1 MNLHT
6 NYPYW
11 LLNSGIIKSYP
22 SLLSNAHAEVI
33 VMGAGISGA
42 LSAWHLCNAGYKVVV
57 LEKRHAGM
65 GSTAAST
72 ALLQYEIDTPLH
84 ELIPKIGQKKAVAS
98 YLLCMEAIHEL
109 KKICTGLKQVTSF
122 QYKPSLQYASYKK
135 DVQSLETEYLLR
147 KQAGI
152 DVRLIGQ
159 SEIESKFGFTK
170 DAALLSA
177 VGAEVDAYE
186 LTHAL
191 LHNCIHKG
199 AQVYD
204 NTTVETIDHQKRGV
218 SVITSEGYKITARK
232 LVIACGYESE
242 KYLPFR
248 IQDVHTTYAMVS
260 EPLDK
265 QYFWYKNALIW
276 ETARPYLY
284 LRTTTDHRILIGG
297 KDSDFSAGTRR
308 DEVLPAKAKALQ
320 KSFAALFPGIRFK
333 PDFVWAGSFAGT
345 KDGLPYIGKIP
356 QRSHT
361 YFALGFGGNGI
372 TFSLLAAQLITSMIE
387 GKSNKYKEIF
397 SFDR

>member
-11 LLNSGIIKSYP
+11 LLNSGLIKSYP
-22 SLLSNAHAEVI
+22 SLSSNTNAEVVVI
-33 VMGAGISGA
+33 GGGISGA

-57 LEKRHAGM
+57 VERRHAGM

-72 ALLQYEIDTPLH
+72 ALLQYEIDTPLY
-84 ELIPKIGQKKAVAS
+84 ELIPKIGQKKAIAS
-98 YLLCMEAIHEL
+98 YLLCIDAIHEL
-109 KKICTGLKQVTSF
+109 KKICSGLKQVTSF

-135 DVQSLETEYLLR
+135 DIQSLETEYNLR
-147 KQAGI
+147 KRAGI
-152 DVRLIGQ
+152 DVRLIGA
-159 SEIESKFGFTK
+159 SEITSKFGFTK
-170 DAALLSA
+170 DAGLLSA

-191 LHNCIHKG
+191 LNSCINKG

-218 SVITSEGYKITARK
+218 SLITSEGYKITARK

-242 KYLPFR
+242 KYLPFQ
-248 IQDVHTTYAMVS
+248 IQDVHTTYAMIS
-260 EPLDK
+260 EPLNRK
-265 QYFWYKNALIW
+265 TFWYKNALIW

-284 LRTTTDHRILIGG
+284 LRTTKDNRILIGG
-297 KDSDFSAGTRR
+297 KDSNFSASTRR
-308 DEVLPAKAKALQ
+308 DAVLPSKAKALQ
-320 KSFAALFPGIRFK
+320 KSFGELFPDIRFK

-356 QRSHT
+356 QRPNT

-372 TFSLLAAQLITSMIE
+372 TFSLLAAQFITNMIA
-387 GKSNKYKEIF
+387 GKSNKHDDLF
-397 SFDR
+397 SFNR